1 MIFGVHVSFPGI
13 LLVKVGSWPQQRKQ
27 KQPQHQVIPSTP
39 NKQPNEK
46 SNETANQIS
55 WGNNL
60 CVSGSNSS
68 YHVIHDL
75 RYMMFKSLPT
85 WCDFDRYFDIACFSF
100 SFPCSHKQC
109 SLNKVI
115 HIRIQTTLIYM
126 HVKSTIAIVVYS
138 FNRLR
143 LSIFSIKPNW
153 LYNQWFPSNTNQDN
167 VYMLSLH
174 PSRQEIEELD
184 LSHID
189 AFAYVPWAFQT
200 FWD

>member
-13 LLVKVGSWPQQRKQ
+13 LLVKVGSWLSEESQLRNKILGIDLNNVN
-27 KQPQHQVIPSTP
+27 KNNLNTKWYQVHPINNQS
-39 NKQPNEK
+39 EK

-55 WGNNL
+55 WGNKL
-60 CVSGSNSS
+60 CVSGSNSC

-115 HIRIQTTLIYM
+115 HITKQTALIYM
-126 HVKSTIAIVVYS
+126 HVKSTIAIVGYS

-153 LYNQWFPSNTNQDN
+153 LINYSNDFLPT
-167 VYMLSLH
+167 
-174 PSRQEIEELD
+174 
-184 LSHID
+184 
-189 AFAYVPWAFQT
+189 QT
-200 FWD
+200 RTM